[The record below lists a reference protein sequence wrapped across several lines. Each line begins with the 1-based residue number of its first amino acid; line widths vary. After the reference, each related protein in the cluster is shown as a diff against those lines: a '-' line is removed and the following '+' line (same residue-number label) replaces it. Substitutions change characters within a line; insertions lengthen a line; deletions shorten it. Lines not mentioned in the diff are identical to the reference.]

1 MKIHFSIKYFTQ
13 WGQNMAIVGNLPQL
27 GANDPSKA
35 VFMNFQWKENWSYV
49 VDINATEP
57 FELNY
62 RYLLKDNNG
71 LDNFE
76 WGTDRAIMVDPAAQT
91 DLYLCDT
98 WNNPGAIENVFMTSP
113 FHDVLLKDNYIPV
126 KASLKKKY
134 THIFRVKAPL
144 LKKGEGLCLVGNV
157 KALGA

>member
-1 MKIHFSIKYFTQ
+1 MKFHFSIKYFTQ

-98 WNNPGAIENVFMTSP
+98 WNNPGAIENVFPILM
-113 FHDVLLKDNYIPV
+113 NR
-126 KASLKKKY
+126 KK
-134 THIFRVKAPL
+134 PS
-144 LKKGEGLCLVGNV
+144 
-157 KALGA
+157 